1 MRVLVTGATGF
12 VGREVVRE
20 LLERGHEVRALVRR
34 RAARKL
40 RDGKRVE
47 VFVGD
52 CLAPGTVTPAVAG
65 CDAVIHLVGIIREF
79 PGRGVT
85 FERVHVQATK
95 NLVDAASAAGVRRF
109 LHMSALGAR
118 PAPADPYH
126 VTNFQ
131 ADEYVRASGLTY
143 TIFRPSIIYGP
154 RDRSI
159 NLFVRQIQRLG
170 FLTIIGDGQY
180 QLQPVP
186 VGTVARAF
194 ALALELPGTENR
206 VYDVGGPEPLT
217 FDAIIDTIAE
227 GTGPAGEKVPPAG
240 VVHARCRQPVRPLP
254 LVSPDAGSAPH
265 APRRQHLRPREFLP
279 GLRAHP
285 HFFFRGPGF
294 LSSWKKEVRFRAGG
308 GAENPP

>member
-34 RAARKL
+34 RAARK
-40 RDGKRVE
+40 RWNGKGVE

-118 PAPADPYH
+118 PVPADPYH

-131 ADEYVRASGLTY
+131 ADEYVQASGLTY

-159 NLFVRQIQRLG
+159 NLFVRQVQRLG

-180 QLQPVP
+180 QLQPMP
-186 VGTVARAF
+186 VGIVARAF

-206 VYDVGGPEPLT
+206 IYDVGGPEPLT

-227 GTGPAGEKVPPAG
+227 VLGRRVKKF
-240 VVHARCRQPVRPLP
+240 HQPVWCMRVAANLCGRFRWFPLTTGQLRMLLEGSTCDP
-254 LVSPDAGSAPH
+254 TAFYRDFGLEPVSFAEGLATY
-265 APRRQHLRPREFLP
+265 LP
-279 GLRAHP
+279 GKR
-285 HFFFRGPGF
+285 
-294 LSSWKKEVRFRAGG
+294 K
-308 GAENPP
+308 

>member
-34 RAARKL
+34 RAARK
-40 RDGKRVE
+40 RWNGKGVE

-95 NLVDAASAAGVRRF
+95 NLVDQAKALGVRRF

-118 PAPADPYH
+118 PGPADPYH

-131 ADEYVRASGLTY
+131 ADEYVRASGLMY

-217 FDAIIDTIAE
+217 FDAIIDTIA
-227 GTGPAGEKVPPAG
+227 G
-240 VVHARCRQPVRPLP
+240 VLGRRVKKFHQPVWCMRVAAKLC
-254 LVSPDAGSAPH
+254 G
-265 APRRQHLRPREFLP
+265 
-279 GLRAHP
+279 
-285 HFFFRGPGF
+285 
-294 LSSWKKEVRFRAGG
+294 RFRWFPLTPGQLRMLLEGSTCDSTDFYRDFGLEPISFSEGLAEYLAG
-308 GAENPP
+308 